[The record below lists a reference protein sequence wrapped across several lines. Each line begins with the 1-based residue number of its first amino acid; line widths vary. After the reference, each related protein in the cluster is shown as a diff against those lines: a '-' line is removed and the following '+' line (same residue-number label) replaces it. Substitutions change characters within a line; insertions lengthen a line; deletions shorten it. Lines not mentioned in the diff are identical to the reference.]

1 MEAYKQ
7 GMTYEEFIAAWRRQV
22 PVGADDGTW
31 EAWTAVNSVNTREIY
46 REQEALFN
54 AKAGKYGPAGVA
66 PRSYERQ
73 FGATPGTPGGSPD
86 GQMTHVAFDHSDD
99 EEERAL
105 RPCPARGGHAA
116 RPHRAPGRG
125 APGRRAWRST

>member
-7 GMTYEEFIAAWRRQV
+7 GMTYEEFIAAWRRQAA
-22 PVGADDGTW
+22 VGADDGTW
-31 EAWTAVNSVNTREIY
+31 EAWTAVNGINTREIY

-66 PRSYERQ
+66 PRRYERQ
-73 FGATPGTPGGSPD
+73 FPEWDTPGTPGGAPD

-105 RPCPARGGHAA
+105 RAQGGARRTPPSSAG
-116 RPHRAPGRG
+116 PSG
-125 APGRRAWRST
+125 AGLSGVEPKR